1 MGALAGCLGCDWY
14 WWLPHVCNMQSK
26 RNSLGSPYYAII
38 RHEAI
43 PDAYKSPVDAA
54 ATDAS
59 DEGRRAGWDDLACKH
74 DVTYKGQ
81 DFRDD
86 FHTVELCAC
95 CCCCLGTRTAKP
107 EDKSNLPSISLSTTG
122 TNANAH
128 TMSFVG
134 FEMSYVNMLPGISF
148 RTHSFGTFAIHSRQT
163 HCTSD

>member
-1 MGALAGCLGCDWY
+1 MYVTCNQSGTALARPTTPSFGMKQYPMHTNL
-14 WWLPHVCNMQSK
+14 LLM
-26 RNSLGSPYYAII
+26 LLLMLLT
-38 RHEAI
+38 E
-43 PDAYKSPVDAA
+43 
-54 ATDAS
+54 
-59 DEGRRAGWDDLACKH
+59 RRAGWDDLACKH